1 MDRQVDRI
9 LTRRRTLKR
18 LAHIGVGTATGLIVA
33 TRPYERP
40 TLKKMLQPLDRAAA
54 QTSSCPDEDDEGC
67 NTPP

>member
-1 MDRQVDRI
+1 MKRQFAQI
-9 LTRRRTLKR
+9 ITRRRTLKR
-18 LAHIGVGTATGLIVA
+18 LAHIGAGTVTGLIVA

-54 QTSSCPDEDDEGC
+54 QVNSCPTPGDDGC